1 MSLFGERKIYKVVWR
16 YDSCCSSNVDFVK
29 ATDAYKAWK
38 KIVRKHAIH
47 IEMVSVKEIKEE
59 NFGRVN

>member
-1 MSLFGERKIYKVVWR
+1 MSLFGKRKLYKVVWR
-16 YDSCCSSNVDFVK
+16 YDEFCSPSVDFVK

-59 NFGRVN
+59 IFGRVN

>member
-38 KIVRKHAIH
+38 KLFANTQFI
-47 IEMVSVKEIKEE
+47 
-59 NFGRVN
+59 

>member
-38 KIVRKHAIH
+38 KLFANTQFIQKWLV
-47 IEMVSVKEIKEE
+47 
-59 NFGRVN
+59 